1 MNIKILDSWLR
12 EYVTTKATPKQI
24 AEKLSLSSVSVER
37 IEKFGSDFVYD
48 IEVTTNRPDLMSVTG
63 LARETAAVLSENGIH
78 AIYNP
83 PSLQHAPTAPKDAVA
98 LTIKN
103 DPKLANRVLAVV
115 MEVTVK
121 QSPKEIKDR
130 L

>member
-37 IEKFGSDFVYD
+37 IEKLGSDFVYD
-48 IEVTTNRPDLMSVTG
+48 IEVTTNRPDLMSLVG
-63 LARETAAVLSENGIH
+63 LARETTAVLSENGIH
-78 AIYNP
+78 ATFT
-83 PSLQHAPTAPKDAVA
+83 SPKLSTPRTTNEVKIA
-98 LTIKN
+98 IKN
-103 DPKLANRVLAVV
+103 DPKLVNRVLAVV

-121 QSPKEIKDR
+121 PSPKEI
-130 L
+130 